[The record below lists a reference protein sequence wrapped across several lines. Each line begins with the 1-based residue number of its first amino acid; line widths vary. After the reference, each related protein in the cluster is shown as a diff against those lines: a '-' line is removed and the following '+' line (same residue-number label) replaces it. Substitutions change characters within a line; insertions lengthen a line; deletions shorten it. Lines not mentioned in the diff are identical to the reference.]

1 MNIFNVNVC
10 HNFPIFH
17 HIQARGE
24 MRGKGFPFEICRFSI
39 FNDNFIYVSIYPEIF
54 DKSQHKIFSCF
65 LFFFLLLLLVFSL
78 LLLQLYLRHSAN
90 SERKRETTT
99 SWANLL
105 TELPLIV
112 QWAEAG
118 GAWLLVFNF
127 PLRLLKHRRVHVCVC
142 VCVSVRNF
150 MIALYCSFCCCWS
163 FKFIFCCF
171 VI

>member
-24 MRGKGFPFEICRFSI
+24 MRGKGFPVWNLSFSI

-54 DKSQHKIFSCF
+54 VKSQHKIFSCF
-65 LFFFLLLLLVFSL
+65 LLFSAGFFVLLLLVFSL

-90 SERKRETTT
+90 SERKRGTTT

-127 PLRLLKHRRVHVCVC
+127 PLRVLKHRRVHVCVRVC
-142 VCVSVRNF
+142 VCT
-150 MIALYCSFCCCWS
+150 
-163 FKFIFCCF
+163 
-171 VI
+171 